1 MVSGNKNNARK
12 SICPL
17 QKKRKKNTH
26 AITIGSKHAKL
37 QKLHCLVLLR
47 QFACKY

>member
-17 QKKRKKNTH
+17 QKKRKKKTRM
-26 AITIGSKHAKL
+26 
-37 QKLHCLVLLR
+37 QLVLGAST
-47 QFACKY
+47 QNYKSYIV